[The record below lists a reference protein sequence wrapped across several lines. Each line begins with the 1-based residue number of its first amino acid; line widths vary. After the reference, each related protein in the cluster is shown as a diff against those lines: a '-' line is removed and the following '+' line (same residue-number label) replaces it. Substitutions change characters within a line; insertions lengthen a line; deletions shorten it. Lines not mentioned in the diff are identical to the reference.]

1 MPTIEAVYQEIAG
14 NAPDRESVA
23 RIRRAGRLLNLTET
37 DSGWLLLAVLA
48 AHGSLAQAD
57 LQSAATLA
65 ASLSITADEAK
76 TTAGTVT
83 RATDTAVAAIT
94 QATDGVKSALVGA
107 LENAVRHVA
116 AQIGSRQKSLAETIE
131 NIVSSTAGEL
141 VTRVGAAGRKAEE
154 AIAAATGVAAK
165 NFGSTVD
172 NSTRKAV
179 SDITNG
185 AKGAR
190 DRIIADWK
198 AAVVAA
204 VNTEFSTRAR
214 IDTEKARRRTIWAAL
229 LASALVAILTAGVGY
244 GAHQI
249 GWQDGMQYGVGRIL
263 TGFPDQDAGASWT
276 NTPDGKLAYQLYRA
290 GSIHALATCDQPG
303 WKVEPKNDGLLC
315 VPNAMKDGSLYG
327 WLLH

>member
-76 TTAGTVT
+76 TTSGTVT
-83 RATDTAVAAIT
+83 RATNTAVAAIT
-94 QATDGVKSALVGA
+94 QATDGVKSAMSGA
-107 LENAVRHVA
+107 VEGAVRHIA

-131 NIVSSTAGEL
+131 NIVSSTAREL
-141 VTRVGAAGRKAEE
+141 VTRVGAASRKAEE

-214 IDTEKARRRTIWAAL
+214 IDTEKARRRTIRAAI
-229 LASALVAILTAGVGY
+229 LAIALVAILIASVGY
-244 GAHQI
+244 GAHRI

-263 TGFPDQDAGASWT
+263 TGFPDQAGAAWS

-290 GSIHALATCDQPG
+290 GSIHKLATCDQPG
-303 WKVEPKNDGLLC
+303 WKVESKYGGLSCLPNATNDGY
-315 VPNAMKDGSLYG
+315 VYG